1 MFLSVWIF
9 FLSFKSVALCP
20 GHQVLKPVFMIC
32 SGSESVLRLVR
43 ERKEELLVWPGP
55 MTRVWPSVASTGCP
69 HVFGEVS
76 PFWLVGT
83 QVSSSLM

>member
-1 MFLSVWIF
+1 MFLSVLIF

-43 ERKEELLVWPGP
+43 ERKEEL
-55 MTRVWPSVASTGCP
+55 
-69 HVFGEVS
+69 
-76 PFWLVGT
+76 
-83 QVSSSLM
+83 